1 MMMIRTTLMMKTMM
15 MTMMMTMMKTMV
27 KTVMG
32 MIMIMNEDTKSFF
45 CTCILIIAVIMTN
58 W

>member
-1 MMMIRTTLMMKTMM
+1 MMMITTTLMMKTMM
-15 MTMMMTMMKTMV
+15 MTMMKTMV
-27 KTVMG
+27 KTIMG

-45 CTCILIIAVIMTN
+45 YTCILIIAVIMTN

>member
-1 MMMIRTTLMMKTMM
+1 MMMIRTTLMKK
-15 MTMMMTMMKTMV
+15 TMMMTMMKTMV
-27 KTVMG
+27 KTMMG